1 VFRFAGFELDLDRV
15 ELRIVGGEAIKLR
28 PKTFALLHLFATN
41 ANRLLTKQ
49 ELMSAIWPNIHVG
62 EDSLFQ
68 CIREIRAALGD
79 DKRQLVKSVSGRGY
93 LFEAVVSGST
103 DTQTL
108 PQPAAEPQNSVAQNL
123 EGNEPAH
130 LTGRRWLKGVRRP
143 AIAASL
149 VISFAIG
156 VAVAGPML
164 MRHLSMPERPTIA
177 VMPIDAETADRA
189 TTAMATSVTDRLTD
203 GLSKI
208 GNIRVIAPRATGGSA
223 DQASASSARPDFVLR
238 ADLQRRPTKW
248 EIRARLI
255 DGNTGQ
261 VQWSSESSVPTEN
274 IDEALQQS
282 RLTAGIGYPLA
293 LQINN
298 LAHARLPSADSKIVV
313 EQAAAFINQTSR
325 ERFAMAQAMLEK
337 ALAATPDD
345 VHLEAALAAHLLR
358 GIQTVWY
365 PPAEAEEAEKRARQ
379 LLENALKQEPNYIPA
394 LQGYCRFLAAT
405 NSFTDAL
412 IACEKA
418 LSLQPWDGSV
428 LYQIGLSQLQL
439 GRFEDALASFQRA
452 DTFDTPQVSRWVWLL
467 GTGLALVNLNRN
479 EEAIPWLKRSLAIT
493 PGTGRTHVVLAAAY
507 QALGRHEEAKEAVA
521 KTLDLRPGSN
531 IENVGLPTKN
541 QSARYRGRVVEIRA
555 LLLAAG
561 MPER

>member
-1 VFRFAGFELDLDRV
+1 MLRFAGFELDLDRV
-15 ELRIVGGEAIKLR
+15 ELRVAGGEAIKLR

-41 ANRLLTKQ
+41 PNRLLTKY

-62 EDSLFQ
+62 DDSLFQ

-79 DKRQLVKSVSGRGY
+79 EKRQLVKSVSGRGY
-93 LFEAVVSGST
+93 LFEADVVSVTADDAPSPPPLT
-103 DTQTL
+103 ESQSPVTA
-108 PQPAAEPQNSVAQNL
+108 QPVF
-123 EGNEPAH
+123 PAS
-130 LTGRRWLKGVRRP
+130 RRWLKAVQRP

-149 VISFAIG
+149 AVCLAIG
-156 VAVAGPML
+156 VAVAAPIL
-164 MRHLSMPERPTIA
+164 MRQLSMPERPTIA
-177 VMPIDAETADRA
+177 VMPIEAENTDRA
-189 TTAMATSVTDRLTD
+189 TAAMAANVTDRLTD

-208 GNIRVIAPRATGGSA
+208 GNIRVIAP
-223 DQASASSARPDFVLR
+223 QASASSARPDFVLR
-238 ADLQRRPTKW
+238 GDLQRRPANW

-261 VQWSSESSVPTEN
+261 VQWSTEYSVPAEN
-274 IDEALQQS
+274 LDGALQQS

-293 LQINN
+293 LQINS

-325 ERFAMAQAMLEK
+325 ERFAAAQDMLEK
-337 ALAATPDD
+337 ALAANPND

-365 PPAEAEEAEKRARQ
+365 PPGELEAVEKRARG
-379 LLENALKQEPNYIPA
+379 LLETALKQEPNYIPV
-394 LQGYCRFLAAT
+394 LQGYCRLLAAT
-405 NSFTDAL
+405 NHFADSL

-418 LSLQPWDGSV
+418 LTLQPWDGSV

-439 GRFEDALASFQRA
+439 GRFEDALATFQRA

-467 GTGLALVNLNRN
+467 GAGVTLVNLNRN
-479 EEAIPWLKRSLAIT
+479 EEALPWLERSLAIT

-507 QALGRHEEAKEAVA
+507 EALGRHEEAKAAIA
-521 KTLDLRPGSN
+521 KTLQLRPGSN
-531 IENVGLPTKN
+531 IDNVALPSKN
-541 QSARYRGRVVEIRA
+541 QSPRYLRRVAEIQA
-555 LLLAAG
+555 LLRDAG
-561 MPER
+561 LPER